1 MNNRNNSAF
10 ANIFQSDRIICNL
23 KSQAREDAYRELLEI
38 LLEDLTGQDS
48 EALWQAL
55 NAREAISSSV
65 AYPGVAVPHLRI
77 NGIKNPLLA
86 IGTSVAGVQFERDE
100 EPSIHMIFLVLTP
113 AHIPDAYLQFLAGLS
128 KKIIAFKEI
137 RLLAGCTSPD
147 ELCSMLTAGPYVFP
161 PFLSAMHVMDPRPV
175 TLLESDF
182 LGTAIQV
189 FCEKKV
195 SDIPVVDEQGD
206 LRGVISLEDLLR
218 MSLPEHLLWMNDLT
232 PIIQFEPFAD
242 LLLKQRDVRLAD
254 CMREKYVSVEPT
266 VPAVQLAK
274 TFIIERTRHILVLD
288 KRRLLGTVEL
298 HSFISKLFW
307 A

>member
-1 MNNRNNSAF
+1 MNRRDNSAF
-10 ANIFQSDRIICNL
+10 EHIFQSDHIICNL
-23 KSQAREDAYRELLEI
+23 KAQSREDAYQELLEV
-38 LLEDLTGQDS
+38 LLKNLSGQDP
-48 EALWQAL
+48 EALWRAL
-55 NAREAISSSV
+55 NARETISSSV

-77 NGIKNPLLA
+77 NGIKEPLLA
-86 IGTSVAGVQFERDE
+86 IGTSVAGVQFERYKE
-100 EPSIHMIFLVLTP
+100 APIHMIFLILTP

-147 ELCSMLTAGPYVFP
+147 ELCSMLTGGPDVFP
-161 PFLSAMHVMDPRPV
+161 PFLSAMHVMDPRPT

-182 LGTAIQV
+182 LGTAIHI
-189 FCEKKV
+189 FCEKKL
-195 SDIPVVDEQGD
+195 SDLPVVDEQGD
-206 LRGVISLEDLLR
+206 LRGVVSLEDLLR
-218 MSLPEHLLWMNDLT
+218 MSLPEHLLWMDDLT

-242 LLLKQRDVRLAD
+242 LLLKQKDMRLAD
-254 CMREKYVSVEPT
+254 CMREQYVSVGPQ

-274 TFIIERTRHILVLD
+274 TFIIERTRQILVLD
-288 KRRLLGTVEL
+288 KRKLLGTVGL

>member
-1 MNNRNNSAF
+1 
-10 ANIFQSDRIICNL
+10 
-23 KSQAREDAYRELLEI
+23 
-38 LLEDLTGQDS
+38 
-48 EALWQAL
+48 
-55 NAREAISSSV
+55 
-65 AYPGVAVPHLRI
+65 
-77 NGIKNPLLA
+77 
-86 IGTSVAGVQFERDE
+86 
-100 EPSIHMIFLVLTP
+100 
-113 AHIPDAYLQFLAGLS
+113 
-128 KKIIAFKEI
+128 
-137 RLLAGCTSPD
+137 
-147 ELCSMLTAGPYVFP
+147 
-161 PFLSAMHVMDPRPV
+161 MHVMDPRPV

-288 KRRLLGTVEL
+288 KRRLLGTVQL
-298 HSFISKLFW
+298 HSLISKLFW